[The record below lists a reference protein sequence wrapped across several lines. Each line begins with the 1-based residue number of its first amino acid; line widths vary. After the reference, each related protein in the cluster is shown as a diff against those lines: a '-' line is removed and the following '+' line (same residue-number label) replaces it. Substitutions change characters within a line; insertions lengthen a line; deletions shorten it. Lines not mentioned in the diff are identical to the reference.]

1 MQNEF
6 SVEIGKEEELFT
18 LVHHNIAMALET
30 ENLALNPELVQKG
43 VQAVLEDSNKGFYLV
58 VKHMHQ
64 IAGSLM
70 ITQEWSDWR
79 NAWIWWIQSVYVKP
93 DYRGKGVYK
102 TLFETVKKLASEN
115 KVPVIRLYVDQN
127 NTSAMQVY
135 AKTGMTASHYALWE
149 WEE

>member
-6 SVEIGKEEELFT
+6 SVEIGKEKDLLT

-43 VQAVLEDSNKGFYLV
+43 VQAALEDSNKGFYLV
-58 VKHMHQ
+58 VRHSQ
-64 IAGSLM
+64 NVAGSLM

-93 DYRGKGVYK
+93 EYRGKGVYK
-102 TLFETVKKLASEN
+102 SLFETVKTLASEN
-115 KVPVIRLYVDQN
+115 KVPVIRLYVDQK
-127 NTSAMQVY
+127 NTTAMQVY
-135 AKTGMTASHYALWE
+135 AKTGMTASHYGLWE
-149 WEE
+149 LEG